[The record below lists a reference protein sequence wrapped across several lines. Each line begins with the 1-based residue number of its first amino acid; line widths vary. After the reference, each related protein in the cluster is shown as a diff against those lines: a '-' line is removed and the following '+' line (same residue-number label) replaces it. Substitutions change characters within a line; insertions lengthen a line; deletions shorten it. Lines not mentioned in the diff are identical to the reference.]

1 MRTGEIHRVTGETD
15 VSVRL
20 GLDGSGRCQ
29 ASTGVAFLDHMLHQ
43 ISSHG
48 LIDLEITAR
57 GDTHIDDH
65 HTNEDVGIA
74 FGQALS
80 KALGDRRG
88 IYRFGHF
95 VAPLDEALVQVVLD
109 CSGRPHLSWG
119 LTIPTQKIG
128 TYDTELV
135 KEFFVAVVNNSGLT
149 LHVRHLDGVNS
160 HHIVEACFKAFAR
173 ALRMATEID
182 PRRTDSVPSSK
193 GVLEHAGGS
202 EPTDLFLGPRFM
214 VCYERMGIASG

>member
-1 MRTGEIHRVTGETD
+1 MSSSRLGEIHRITNETN

-20 GLDGSGRCQ
+20 GLDGNGNCK
-29 ASTGVAFLDHMLHQ
+29 AATGVSFLDHMLHQ

-48 LIDLEITAR
+48 LLDLEIKAK

-88 IYRFGHF
+88 INRFGHF
-95 VAPLDEALVQVVLD
+95 LAPLDEALVQVVLD
-109 CSGRPHLSWG
+109 CSGRPYLNYE
-119 LTIPTQKIG
+119 LEIPTQKIG

-135 KEFFVAVVNNSGLT
+135 KEFFIAVVNNSGLT
-149 LHVRHLDGVNS
+149 LHIRQLNGANS

-173 ALRMATEID
+173 ALRMATEFD
-182 PRRTDSVPSSK
+182 PRRLRSIPSSK
-193 GVLEHAGGS
+193 GVIEQAGTQS
-202 EPTDLFLGPRFM
+202 
-214 VCYERMGIASG
+214 